1 MKILES
7 SENYLETILL
17 LQKRKGSVRSI
28 DIAKELSFS
37 KASVSVAMKQ
47 LRENDYIVIEDSG
60 NINLLPKGLIIAEK
74 MYERHIVLTSFL
86 EKLGVEPDTAKE
98 DACKIEHII
107 SNETFDALK
116 ALTSRI

>member
-17 LQKRKGSVRSI
+17 LQKRKGNARSI

-47 LRENDYIVIEDSG
+47 LRENNYISIEDSG
-60 NINLLPKGLIIAEK
+60 NIILLPKGAAIAEK
-74 MYERHIVLTSFL
+74 MYERHVLLTSFL
-86 EKLGVEPDTAKE
+86 EKLGIEPTTARE

-107 SNETFDALK
+107 SDETFDALK
-116 ALTSRI
+116 ALASKL